1 MITRPTTEQLLLD
14 CATELM
20 QGVLPAVSDPN
31 AIVRIYMI
39 EQVLR
44 NAAIRCAHEI
54 RWMRDEIS
62 PIETFAQAVHEAAS
76 SEEVAALLARLA
88 SCDGDALDLDAVVE
102 RYQSA
107 GELLSAALET
117 TVRDGLGDLRDR
129 GEQILAARLDR
140 EREVMAG
147 WSPTGR

>member
-1 MITRPTTEQLLLD
+1 VITRPTTEQLLLD

-20 QGVLPAVSDPN
+20 RGVLPAVSDPN

-54 RWMRDEIS
+54 RWMRDEIP
-62 PIETFAQAVHEAAS
+62 PIEAFARDVYEAAPN
-76 SEEVAALLARLA
+76 EEVSTLTTRLA
-88 SCDGDALDLDAVVE
+88 LSDSQALDLDAVVE
-102 RYQSA
+102 RYQCA
-107 GELLSAALET
+107 GDLLSAALET
-117 TVRDGLGDLRDR
+117 TVLAGLDDLRDT
-129 GEQILAARLDR
+129 GEHILAARLDR